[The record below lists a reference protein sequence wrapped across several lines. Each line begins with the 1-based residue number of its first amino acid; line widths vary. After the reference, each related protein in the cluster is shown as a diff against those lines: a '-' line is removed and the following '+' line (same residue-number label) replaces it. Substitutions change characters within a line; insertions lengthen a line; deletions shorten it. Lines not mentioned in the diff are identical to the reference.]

1 MSRKF
6 SEFLWSE
13 GSTILRSESFAI
25 AAKESLN
32 SIIVY
37 KDPTTAVEG
46 NDTPA
51 AAGREKIYGVS

>member
-13 GSTILRSESFAI
+13 GSTILKSESFAI

-37 KDPTTAVEG
+37 KDPTIAVEG

>member
-13 GSTILRSESFAI
+13 GSTILISESFAI

-51 AAGREKIYGVS
+51 AAGRDKIYGVF

>member
-1 MSRKF
+1 M
-6 SEFLWSE
+6 WSE

-51 AAGREKIYGVS
+51 AAGRDKI